1 MLSKNSTRCFGK
13 ISMYSNVRPRA
24 WLKEEISTTTFMGR
38 LGHHCT
44 SIYSLLAQTI
54 GLPTTSIL
62 RVKYS
67 PGQLK
72 TIKIHALKG
81 LDAIFGEKTTL
92 FCRIIKQ

>member
-1 MLSKNSTRCFGK
+1 MFWKNFSVSKSEAHGLVK
-13 ISMYSNVRPRA
+13 
-24 WLKEEISTTTFMGR
+24 GR
-38 LGHHCT
+38 NINDN
-44 SIYSLLAQTI
+44 IYGPPGPQLHLNLQLLAQTI
-54 GLPTTSIL
+54 GLPITSIL
-62 RVKYS
+62 RIKYS